1 MFASVC
7 IYHDNF
13 SVHSLLDKDAGLER
27 CLGAHYPE
35 NSMSREIQLIL

>member
-1 MFASVC
+1 MFASVR

-13 SVHSLLDKDAGLER
+13 SVHSLLDKEAGLEE

-35 NSMSREIQLIL
+35 NSISKAIQLLL